1 MRLFSMDEGARMGY
15 RDGLYLLDGL
25 EEETLGDDALTL
37 DTDEEYLIGIDEWW
51 DDFVSDSFL

>member
-1 MRLFSMDEGARMGY
+1 MGY

>member
-1 MRLFSMDEGARMGY
+1 MDEGARMGY